1 MLTVYTRHSANCP
14 KKSDPLWR
22 RCRCSKWLTG
32 SLPNRP
38 GHVRMSAKTRSWEQA
53 EQISR
58 KYENKAMGGEDI
70 KAQRTLP
77 TIKEAV
83 SGYIADA
90 EARGLAEPTIQ
101 KLRQIFKRQL
111 VGFADQH
118 GFLFLVSVW
127 ISPLDR
133 EDVPYLEL
141 STYF

>member
-1 MLTVYTRHSANCP
+1 
-14 KKSDPLWR
+14 
-22 RCRCSKWLTG
+22 
-32 SLPNRP
+32 
-38 GHVRMSAKTRSWEQA
+38 MSAKTRSWEQA